1 MLTTVLEQNLIQV
14 HDPKLL
20 LSQCAEVEPV
30 PRAEVEPVPRAV
42 LKQVTSYSDI
52 SSLLNVLEERENAR
66 KLVKQTDDSASQ
78 QPLYPEMTP
87 QFKQLFAR
95 LADAGMLPP
104 VERKAEMETGF

>member
-20 LSQCAEVEPV
+20 LSQC
-30 PRAEVEPVPRAV
+30 AEVEPVPRAV